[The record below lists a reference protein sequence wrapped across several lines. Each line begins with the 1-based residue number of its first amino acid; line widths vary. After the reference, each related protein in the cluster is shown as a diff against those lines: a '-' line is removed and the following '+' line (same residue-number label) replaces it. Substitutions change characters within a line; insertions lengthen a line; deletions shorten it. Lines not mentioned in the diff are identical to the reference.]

1 MLTTVNNIAYN
12 GIYQRINIV
21 NKEILSEL
29 LLRLRASVMS
39 ELTVQIYN
47 TKKALSRVLIKNF
60 YHNFWKKVKL
70 FNLQDVTLTLK
81 IRVPNARHCTTQQT
95 IIARKWRKEPL
106 QHTKYE
112 K

>member
-12 GIYQRINIV
+12 SIYQRINIV

-29 LLRLRASVMS
+29 FLRLRASVMS

-47 TKKALSRVLIKNF
+47 TKKALSRILVKNF
-60 YHNFWKKVKL
+60 YHNFWKQVKL

>member
-47 TKKALSRVLIKNF
+47 TKKALSRVLVKNF
-60 YHNFWKKVKL
+60 
-70 FNLQDVTLTLK
+70 
-81 IRVPNARHCTTQQT
+81 T
-95 IIARKWRKEPL
+95 IIFGNKSNYLIFKILLSP
-106 QHTKYE
+106 
-112 K
+112 

>member
-29 LLRLRASVMS
+29 FLRLRASVMS

-47 TKKALSRVLIKNF
+47 TKKALSRVLVKYF
-60 YHNFWKKVKL
+60 YQKFWKEIKL
-70 FNLQDVTLTLK
+70 FNLQDVTFALK
-81 IRVPNARHCTTQQT
+81 IRVPSARHCTAQ
-95 IIARKWRKEPL
+95 
-106 QHTKYE
+106 
-112 K
+112 